1 MSATSSAK
9 LRVVL
14 TTEGTYPYCTGGVST
29 WADILIRELN
39 DIEFCVLAIM
49 MNPFQSIK
57 FELPPNVAR
66 LINVP
71 LWGTEEPAEYISG
84 QPFAEIFLNKL
95 KSNEPIQEEF
105 REIVELLVCSI
116 YASDPDLDALGR
128 SLVRMYE
135 ICGEYD
141 YRNIFR
147 SEWLWNHFYQLL
159 LRIHRASPLFEIG
172 EFPPGAAAPLAAG
185 LLLRVRERFPK
196 LRVTGQGMA
205 GLNQVLQSPGLF
217 ELIPADEAAK
227 LSGELRELAA
237 QSLVARSQ
245 ESRRLSFF
253 QERQLETLN
262 RLTLEELFAP
272 SPRYR
277 DKPYHAPSV
286 YDCVENLRW
295 IYRFLITLLA
305 PLPEA
310 EVYHSSA
317 AAFCGL
323 PCIIAKLKFGSKFM
337 LTEHGIYVREQYLYA
352 SREKFPPHTKR
363 FLMGLICLVS
373 RLNYHFADRILPVCH
388 YNKRW
393 ELQFRAEEQKIA
405 VIYNG
410 IDTERFRHLEIERST
425 RPTVVMVARI
435 DPLKD
440 IETFI
445 RTCAEVRLSIGDVL
459 FKLYGPVP
467 DEGYHQKCQALVR
480 ELGLEGNFQFA
491 GLTLTPEIAN
501 NEGDIVLL
509 TSISEAFPF
518 SVIEAM
524 ACEKLV
530 ISSDVGGTSEVLE
543 GYGFVVQ
550 PRNHRE
556 FAERVVHALGNPALC
571 AEMGVEARQKILKG
585 FRTRDMVEG
594 YRDIYHLTGGR
605 AL

>member
-1 MSATSSAK
+1 MSAK

-29 WADILIRELN
+29 WAEILLRELD
-39 DIEFCVLAIM
+39 DIEFHVLAIM
-49 MNPFQSIK
+49 MNPYQSIK

-84 QPFAEIFLNKL
+84 QPFAEIFVNKL
-95 KSNEPIQEEF
+95 RSDEPIQEEF
-105 REIVELLVCSI
+105 QRIVELLVCSL
-116 YASDPDLDALGR
+116 YGSDPDLNALGR
-128 SLVRMYE
+128 SLVRLYE

-147 SEWLWNHFYQLL
+147 SQWLWNHFYALL
-159 LRIHRASPLFEIG
+159 LRIHQVLPAFEIA
-172 EFPPGAAAPLAAG
+172 EFPRQAPLPLAAG
-185 LLLRVRERFPK
+185 LLLRVRERCPE
-196 LRVTGQGMA
+196 LSVAGTGVA
-205 GLNQVLQSPGLF
+205 GLNQLLQSPGLWDQ
-217 ELIPADEAAK
+217 LSGAGEAPE
-227 LSGELRELAA
+227 LSGELKECAAACREIRAMEFR
-237 QSLVARSQ
+237 SLG
-245 ESRRLSFF
+245 FF
-253 QERQLETLN
+253 ERRQLETLN
-262 RLTLEELFAP
+262 RRLIEESFPALA
-272 SPRYR
+272 PRYR
-277 DKPYHAPSV
+277 EKPYQAPSV
-286 YDCVENLRW
+286 YDVVENLRW
-295 IYRFLITLLA
+295 IYRFLITILA

-323 PCIIAKLKFGSKFM
+323 PCIIAKLKFGSKFI

-363 FLMGLICLVS
+363 FLMGLISLVS

-393 ELQFRAEEQKIA
+393 ELQFQADKKKIS

-410 IDTERFRHLEIERST
+410 IDTDRFRHLEIERGA

-459 FKLYGPVP
+459 FKLYGPRP
-467 DEGYHQKCQALVR
+467 DEEYFLKCQALVS

-491 GLTLTPEIAN
+491 GLTLTPEVAN

-550 PRNHRE
+550 PKNVHE
-556 FAERVVHALGNPALC
+556 FAQRVVHALGHPALC
-571 AEMGVEARQKILKG
+571 AEMGVEARGRILKG
-585 FRTRDMVEG
+585 FRTSDMVQS
-594 YRDIYHLTGGR
+594 YRSTYHVMAGR
-605 AL
+605 PL